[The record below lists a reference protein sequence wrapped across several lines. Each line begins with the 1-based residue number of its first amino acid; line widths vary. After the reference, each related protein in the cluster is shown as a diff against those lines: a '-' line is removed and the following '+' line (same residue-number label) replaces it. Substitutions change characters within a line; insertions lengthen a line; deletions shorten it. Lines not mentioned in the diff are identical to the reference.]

1 MAFKAGTATAFYL
14 ANAANALQNLSGYSD
29 NLSLPQ
35 STDQL
40 DVSAFGTNAKA
51 FIPGQSGGDTI
62 SMGGAYD
69 VLIHTQLT
77 AMQAAQ
83 AAGTAGF
90 GFIFGPGGSV
100 ASQARS
106 AGSVYVAQYSVS
118 SSVSGRV
125 EYSAS
130 LQITGAVANGT
141 F

>member
-14 ANAANALQNLSGYSD
+14 ANAAGALQNLSGYAD
-29 NLSLPQ
+29 NLGLPQ
-35 STDQL
+35 SVAQL
-40 DVSAFGTNAKA
+40 EVSAFGTNAKA
-51 FIPGQSGGDTI
+51 FIPGLAGGDTVAL
-62 SMGGAYD
+62 SGPYD
-69 VLIHTQLT
+69 VVIHTQLT

-106 AGSVYVAQYSVS
+106 AGSVYLAQYSVNTT
-118 SSVSGRV
+118 VGGRV

-130 LQITGAVANGT
+130 LQITGAITNGT